1 MKITTRLFGVLCAA
15 SLVFCAACDSI
26 GDEGDDKDKNK
37 TELDKGDDGKDK
49 DKGELDND
57 DDGKDKDKTELGND
71 DGSKKEDT
79 VSYAVGSIV
88 KFEGKDYLVIKNT
101 ETGNAVATQSP
112 TCHYYPNER
121 ADAYRDQ
128 LLAGLLVRHDVQKPY
143 VIMFNTETTK
153 TIPTT
158 GSSWDDEY
166 LVLCGKQKYY
176 RFRYRWETLI
186 EDFANL
192 TADDLRLVYDPSC
205 FVVDMYSAAYGS
217 DLSKKSFLR
226 YKFNYNDDKKTIAY
240 TDNNLRQKDESI
252 DFVYINGNERNQY
265 ASMIGRNVHNYTIRN
280 PNNSNYDHFFEFQVK
295 PGDDSGIPK
304 YSLIASGKGTLDD
317 TTTNKDYQ
325 NTLHISKLRYYSDY
339 RDVWF
344 KVTPRKNNADVEE
357 DIRIFDGLEERK
369 EYQYEDA
376 GDTDTGNKDEPSD
389 ATESDAEGQVEG
401 DSTGGMRTVVV
412 KNEGVGKYVSVSKT
426 TKIVNGIEVP
436 EWITFSVPFEDE
448 NAPMSKFTKV
458 TFVPQAKDDYV
469 IFVPKTGSKTAY
481 EFIDNFKAGYDI
493 FGDYTWDRPAST
505 STPST
510 DSSVTLQDDAAAK
523 ADTSTARFNFTGNS
537 FRIEMEAMS
546 SNSGVSIETDS
557 AASGGKAG
565 LLANE
570 DSRAEAIIT
579 FPAGDYTGYAVIY
592 APSGDHDAFYVK
604 FGDGHIRVYA
614 DDPPPAGYKPT
625 SRTPIKLS
633 CDKEVTV
640 RMVISPRSEKFTSKP
655 VETGMYIDYVEF
667 TKN

>member
-1 MKITTRLFGVLCAA
+1 MKITTKLFGVLCAA
-15 SLVFCAACDSI
+15 SLVFCAACDGI
-26 GDEGDDKDKNK
+26 GDEDDDKDKNK
-37 TELDKGDDGKDK
+37 TEL
-49 DKGELDND
+49 
-57 DDGKDKDKTELGND
+57 DKTELGND
-71 DGSKKEDT
+71 DGSKKEDE

-112 TCHYYPNER
+112 TCRYYPNER

-192 TADDLRLVYDPSC
+192 TADELRQVYDPSC

-226 YKFNYNDDKKTIAY
+226 YKFNYNVDKKTIAY
-240 TDNNLRQKDESI
+240 TDDNLRQKDESI

-304 YSLIASGKGTLDD
+304 YNLIASGKGTLDD
-317 TTTNKDYQ
+317 TATNKDYQ
-325 NTLHISKLRYYSDY
+325 NTLHISELRYYSDY
-339 RDVWF
+339 HVVWF
-344 KVTPRKNNADVEE
+344 KVTPRKNNVDVEE
-357 DIRIFDGLEERK
+357 NIRIFTDLEER
-369 EYQYEDA
+369 EEYEDV
-376 GDTDTGNKDEPSD
+376 GGSE
-389 ATESDAEGQVEG
+389 EG
-401 DSTGGMRTVVV
+401 S
-412 KNEGVGKYVSVSKT
+412 EGVGKYVRVSEKT
-426 TKIVNGIEVP
+426 EIVNKISVP
-436 EWITFSVPFEDE
+436 ETITFSVPFEDE
-448 NAPMSKFTKV
+448 NAPMSRFTKV

-481 EFIDNFKAGYDI
+481 EFIDNFKAGYGI
-493 FGDYTWDRPAST
+493 FGDYAWERPVST
-505 STPST
+505 STPT
-510 DSSVTLQDDAAAK
+510 VDSSVTLQDDATAK
-523 ADTSTARFNFTGNS
+523 ADASTKRFAFSGS
-537 FRIEMEAMS
+537 PLRIELEDMTT
-546 SNSGVSIETDS
+546 SGVEITSAS
-557 AASGGKAG
+557 AASGGTSGK
-565 LLANE
+565 LVDEN
-570 DSRAEAIIT
+570 SRAEAIIT
-579 FPAGDYTGYAVIY
+579 FPAGNYTGYAVIY

-625 SRTPIKLS
+625 SRTPIRLS

>member
-1 MKITTRLFGVLCAA
+1 MRMTARMFGVLCAA
-15 SLVFCAACDSI
+15 SLVFCAACDGI
-26 GDEGDDKDKNK
+26 GNKPEDEN
-37 TELDKGDDGKDK
+37 
-49 DKGELDND
+49 ND
-57 DDGKDKDKTELGND
+57 KDKDKTELGDD
-71 DGSKKEDT
+71 DGGKKEDE
-79 VSYAVGSIV
+79 VSYDVGSIV
-88 KFEGKDYLVIKNT
+88 KFEGKDYLVIRNT
-101 ETGNAVATQSP
+101 EAGNTVAEQSP
-112 TCHYYPNER
+112 AYHYYPNAR

-128 LLAGLLVRHDVQKPY
+128 LLAGLLERHDVKKPY

-176 RFRYRWETLI
+176 RLRYRWENLL
-186 EDFANL
+186 EDFATL
-192 TADDLRLVYDPSC
+192 TADDLRKGYAPSC

-226 YKFNYNDDKKTIAY
+226 YKFNYNVDKKTIAY
-240 TDNNLRQKDESI
+240 TDDNLRQKDESI

-265 ASMIGRNVHNYTIRN
+265 ASMIGPNVHNYTIRN

-304 YSLIASGKGTLDD
+304 YNLIASGKGTLDD
-317 TTTNKDYQ
+317 TATNKDYQ

-344 KVTPRKNNADVEE
+344 KVTPRKNNIDVEE
-357 DIRIFDGLEERK
+357 GIRIFTDLEEHE
-369 EYQYEDA
+369 EYSQPDSGDNGVGGNDVENKDVSDDSSEN
-376 GDTDTGNKDEPSD
+376 DTDGSPTGTK
-389 ATESDAEGQVEG
+389 TL
-401 DSTGGMRTVVV
+401 VV
-412 KNEGVGKYVSVSKT
+412 KNKGVDKYVTVSKT
-426 TKIVNGIEVP
+426 TKSVNGITVP
-436 EWITFSVPFEDE
+436 DWITFSVPFEDE

-458 TFVPQAKDDYV
+458 TFVPKAKDDYV
-469 IFVPKTGSKTAY
+469 IYVPKKSSKTAY
-481 EFIDNFKAGYDI
+481 EFIDNFKAGYGI
-493 FGDYTWDRPAST
+493 FGEYKWERPSST

-510 DSSVTLQDDAAAK
+510 DSSVTLQDDATAK

-546 SNSGVSIETDS
+546 SNSGVSIETD
-557 AASGGKAG
+557 ATASGGKAG
-565 LLANE
+565 ILTSE

-579 FPAGDYTGYAVIY
+579 FPAGNYTGYAVIY

-614 DDPPPAGYKPT
+614 DDPPPSGYKPT

-640 RMVISPRSEKFTSKP
+640 RMVISPRSEKFTGKA

-667 TKN
+667 TKD

>member
-1 MKITTRLFGVLCAA
+1 MRITAKLFGVVCAV
-15 SLVFCAACDSI
+15 SLVFCAACDGI
-26 GDEGDDKDKNK
+26 GNKAEVGD
-37 TELDKGDDGKDK
+37 
-49 DKGELDND
+49 D
-57 DDGKDKDKTELGND
+57 DDGKQD
-71 DGSKKEDT
+71 DTT
-79 VSYAVGSIV
+79 VSYDVGSIV

-101 ETGNAVATQSP
+101 EAGNTVATQSP
-112 TCHYYPNER
+112 TCRYYPNER

-128 LLAGLLVRHDVQKPY
+128 LLAGLLERHDVKKPY

-176 RFRYRWETLI
+176 RLRYRWENLL
-186 EDFANL
+186 EDFATL
-192 TADDLRLVYDPSC
+192 TADDLRKGYDPSC

-226 YKFNYNDDKKTIAY
+226 YKFNYNVDKKTIAY
-240 TDNNLRQKDESI
+240 TDDNLRQKDESI

-265 ASMIGRNVHNYTIRN
+265 ASMIGPNVHNYTIRN
-280 PNNSNYDHFFEFQVK
+280 PNNSNYDHFFEFQIK

-304 YSLIASGKGTLDD
+304 YNLIASGKGTLDD
-317 TTTNKDYQ
+317 TATNKDYQ

-344 KVTPRKNNADVEE
+344 KVTPRKNNIDVEE
-357 DIRIFDGLEERK
+357 SIRIFTDLEERE
-369 EYQYEDA
+369 EYSQPDNGDNGVGGNDVENKDVSDDSSEN
-376 GDTDTGNKDEPSD
+376 DTDGSPTGTK
-389 ATESDAEGQVEG
+389 TL
-401 DSTGGMRTVVV
+401 VV
-412 KNEGVGKYVSVSKT
+412 KNKGVGKYVSVSET
-426 TKIVNGIEVP
+426 TKSVNGITVP
-436 EWITFSVPFEDE
+436 DWITFSVPFDDE
-448 NAPMSKFTKV
+448 NAPMSKFTTV
-458 TFVPQAKDDYV
+458 TFEPQAKDDYV
-469 IFVPKTGSKTAY
+469 IFVPKEGSETDY
-481 EFIDNFKAGYDI
+481 EFIDNFKAGYGI
-493 FGDYTWDRPAST
+493 FGEYKWERPSST

-523 ADTSTARFNFTGNS
+523 ADTSTKRFTFSGS
-537 FRIEMEAMS
+537 PFRIELEEMTT
-546 SNSGVSIETDS
+546 SGFDITTDS
-557 AASGGKAG
+557 TASGGKAG
-565 LLANE
+565 LLVDE

-579 FPAGDYTGYAVIY
+579 FPAGNYTGYAVIY
-592 APSGDHDAFYVK
+592 APSGDHDAFYVQ

-633 CDKEVTV
+633 CDTEVTV
-640 RMVISPRSEKFTSKP
+640 RMVISPRSEKFTGKP